1 MHRDNHR
8 NGHHGRRHNHH
19 PKTNF
24 PRYNHPQ
31 LYQMLHD
38 GDEST
43 ARSAADSW
51 DGVGARL
58 HEQAGSLETKLTAFR
73 EQWQG
78 GAAEQYQLMIT
89 DLSAGLRRIGDAMF
103 AMRDTTHEAGD
114 DLVVAKNNMPPP
126 VSVPNVSPATVFL
139 ATTPVEVDPLASTQ
153 DVAAL
158 RQRQADAS
166 TELAGYQQAVRSA
179 DSAHARAVAVMNE
192 LSVEYQVAEDDIPV
206 SPQAAGSQKAPV
218 DDGTAQWA
226 PTDPESE
233 VDADG
238 KTASPVFGTMFTA
251 GVAAAAAATAGR
263 LGMRLVPKVP
273 DWAKKTDKDKAKADD
288 AVAKAEAGAG
298 GALDT
303 VGGGGGLGKLGG
315 GFGGVVGFG
324 GNTPVPSA
332 YPGMVGGAAAGA
344 AASALRAAAGAA
356 GAGASM
362 PFMPFMPFAPMGAGG
377 ANARRV
383 PPWLTET
390 EDVWG
395 ESAVITPPVLGEDPP
410 QDRRRPT
417 DFSF

>member
-1 MHRDNHR
+1 MYRDNHHGHQ
-8 NGHHGRRHNHH
+8 NHHGRPGHGPRRDHH

-24 PRYNHPQ
+24 PRYSHPQ

-43 ARSAADSW
+43 ARSAADQW

-58 HEQAGSLETKLTAFR
+58 HEQAGNLETKLAAFR
-73 EQWQG
+73 AQWQG

-89 DLSAGLRRIGDAMF
+89 DLSTGLRRIGDAMF
-103 AMRDTTHEAGD
+103 AMRDTDHEAAD
-114 DLVVAKNNMPPP
+114 SLVTAKANMPPP
-126 VSVPNVSPATVFL
+126 SAVPDISPATVYL
-139 ATTPVEVDPLASTQ
+139 ATTPVEVDPMASTQ

-166 TELAGYQQAVRSA
+166 AELAGYQQAARTA

-192 LSVEYQVAEDDIPV
+192 LSVEYQVAGDDMPV
-206 SPQAAGSQKAPV
+206 TPRAGTRNVPV
-218 DDGTAQWA
+218 DDGSGEAVA
-226 PTDPESE
+226 ADEDE

-238 KTASPVFGTMFTA
+238 RTAPPVFGTMFTA

-263 LGMRLVPKVP
+263 LGMKLVPKVP
-273 DWAKKTDKDKAKADD
+273 DWAKKADKDKQDKAKTEAA
-288 AVAKAEAGAG
+288 AVK
-298 GALDT
+298 
-303 VGGGGGLGKLGG
+303 GGGGLGGLGKLGG
-315 GFGGVVGFG
+315 GIGGFG
-324 GNTPVPSA
+324 GNAPLPVAS
-332 YPGMVGGAAAGA
+332 PGMLSGTSAAGQAAA
-344 AASALRAAAGAA
+344 ALRAAAGAA

-362 PFMPFMPFAPMGAGG
+362 PFMPFMPFAPMGANG